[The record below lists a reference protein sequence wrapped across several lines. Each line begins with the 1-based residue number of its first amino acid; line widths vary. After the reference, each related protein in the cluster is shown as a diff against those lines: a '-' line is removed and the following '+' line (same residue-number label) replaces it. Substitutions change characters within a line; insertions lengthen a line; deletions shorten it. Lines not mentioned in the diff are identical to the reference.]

1 MTCHSLR
8 LKFWLDIFKWI
19 KILHF
24 PGDLA
29 FQIAGVEKCDS
40 ANAATALEKRIPECF
55 QSDPIRGENPHPGDD
70 DAVLLNHSAH
80 QPTKNLIRPKVGL
93 DESRK
98 SLALK
103 ANEALACIK
112 EPNSN
117 VPTKCSHYIFHPL
130 CPAALIH
137 NFSVIHKI
145 DLARRLF
152 LFNPPPSPQLFQPAI
167 IHIEYGTPLAL
178 NPPTV
183 HISAAPDPAKVLI
196 IDDEIGP
203 RESLRMLLKPSYQVH
218 TAENVETGLQLLQ
231 EKRPDTIVMDIRM
244 PGMNGIDGLRRIR
257 EIDPHLSVIM
267 FTGFGALET
276 AQEALRLGAND
287 YINKPFDA
295 VQMREVIGRNV
306 ERTRLQRQSEA
317 TAHEL
322 QELNERLRNE
332 LAQKER
338 LASLGQASAEFVHDL
353 SNPLTIVWGYV
364 QILAK
369 KLEQSGDGNNG
380 ERNASSSRE
389 LHIIEQNVRLCRE
402 LLTMWQSYGRVGAI
416 KPKPISMSSI
426 VQDVGQSVTG
436 MASQNGV
443 QLDCHIAE
451 EELTVLGDPTQLT
464 RALQNV
470 IVNAIQAATEKHGKV
485 VVNCREKD
493 LYADIQVRDTGYGIA
508 EDEIGKIFEPYF
520 TTKQGKNGTGLGL
533 YITKKVI
540 DDHKGSIDVASTLG
554 VGTTFTLRLPLHDK

>member
-1 MTCHSLR
+1 
-8 LKFWLDIFKWI
+8 
-19 KILHF
+19 
-24 PGDLA
+24 
-29 FQIAGVEKCDS
+29 
-40 ANAATALEKRIPECF
+40 
-55 QSDPIRGENPHPGDD
+55 
-70 DAVLLNHSAH
+70 
-80 QPTKNLIRPKVGL
+80 
-93 DESRK
+93 
-98 SLALK
+98 
-103 ANEALACIK
+103 
-112 EPNSN
+112 
-117 VPTKCSHYIFHPL
+117 
-130 CPAALIH
+130 
-137 NFSVIHKI
+137 
-145 DLARRLF
+145 
-152 LFNPPPSPQLFQPAI
+152 
-167 IHIEYGTPLAL
+167 
-178 NPPTV
+178 V
-183 HISAAPDPAKVLI
+183 HISASPDPAKILI

-244 PGMNGIDGLRRIR
+244 PGMNGIDGLRKIR

-369 KLEQSGDGNNG
+369 KLESGDGNNG
-380 ERNASSSRE
+380 VRATSSPRE
-389 LHIIEQNVRLCRE
+389 LQIIEQNVRLCRE
-402 LLTMWQSYGRVGAI
+402 LLTMWQSYGKVGAV
-416 KPKPISMSSI
+416 KTRPLSMSSI
-426 VQDVGQSVTG
+426 VQDVCKSVSG
-436 MASQNGV
+436 MASQSGV
-443 QLDCHIAE
+443 QLDCHTADE
-451 EELTVLGDPTQLT
+451 ECIVLGDPIQLT
-464 RALQNV
+464 RAVQNV
-470 IVNAIQAATEKHGKV
+470 IVNAIQAATDKRGKV
-485 VVNCREKD
+485 AVNCREKD
-493 LYADIQVRDTGYGIA
+493 LYADIQIRDTGYGIA
-508 EDEIGKIFEPYF
+508 DNEVGKIFDPYF

-533 YITKKVI
+533 YITKKVV
-540 DDHKGSIDVASTLG
+540 DDHNGSIDVKSTLG
-554 VGTTFTLRLPLHDK
+554 EGTIFTVRLPLHDS